1 MKTRQQ
7 IKDAVAAQVSSSEY
21 IPFGSHIAPDVIKL
35 KRCGDLVA
43 TWKLAGIA
51 FETKDETEIVAAK
64 TGLINLLRS
73 LGGGQ
78 WALWSHKVRR
88 QVSERL
94 TAIIDNPF
102 AARLAGDYN
111 ASFRHHRQ
119 MRTELY
125 LTLVYRPM
133 VGQLP
138 NLLGRLFG
146 GQKRSIDEIA
156 ASDQQALDEL
166 EDASK
171 MVERAMEAY
180 RPERLG
186 CLTRG
191 GFTYSHMLRLFGFLI
206 NGVWEEV
213 PLRRS
218 AIDQYLPASRLH
230 FGDTN
235 GRLQIVHPTGQR
247 FVGFLDIQDY
257 PRWTESGVG
266 NAILYSDYEY
276 IETQS
281 FSLLNRRDAQ
291 SALERQRGHMHV
303 AEDASVSEITD
314 ITSALDDLVSGQI
327 EVGEYH
333 YSLAVMTETS
343 DGLTKAM
350 ADARAALQ
358 EQAGFKMAAIDVI
371 PEAAWFAQLP
381 GNWDIRPREAK
392 LTSRNFAGLSPFHN
406 FDSGKR
412 DGNPWGEAVAL
423 FQTPSGQPYYF
434 NFHVSPPH
442 RNSTGEALAGNTFI
456 CGTTGSGKTVLQT
469 SLLAFSLKY
478 PGLRAICFDKDRGM
492 EVGIRALGGAY
503 RALERGR
510 PTGFN
515 PFQMEPTDENIQF
528 AEKLV
533 RLLVGGETTARE
545 EGEISHAVRT
555 VMSDRIEHHVR
566 SLSLVVQN
574 LSAVGDNSLSAR
586 LRKWQRRQPLGW
598 VFDNAE
604 DTLDFDA
611 GQVFGFDYTEFLD
624 DPEIRTPVMAYLL
637 HVTESLI
644 DGRPFIYVM
653 EEFWKPLMDPHFS
666 DFALNKQK
674 TIRKQNG
681 LGIFVT
687 QSPSDVL
694 VHPIGKTMVEQSV
707 TQIYLP
713 NPRADRAD
721 YVDGF
726 KLTEAEYDIVRSLS
740 ETSRTF
746 LVKQGQTSAI
756 CRFDLTGLDEVLA
769 VLSGTTES
777 VALLD
782 EIRARTGDDP
792 SLWLP
797 AFLEQRQARHRR
809 NVPA

>member
-1 MKTRQQ
+1 MKTRKQ
-7 IKDAVAAQVSSSEY
+7 IKEAVAAQVSSSEY
-21 IPFGSHIAPDVIKL
+21 IPFGSHIASDVIKL
-35 KRCGDLVA
+35 KRSGDLVA

-51 FETKDETEIVAAK
+51 FETQDETDIASAK
-64 TGLINLLRS
+64 NGLINLLRG

-78 WALWSHKVRR
+78 WALWSHKIRR
-88 QVSERL
+88 RVYERL
-94 TAIIDNPF
+94 SAIPENPF
-102 AARLAGDYN
+102 AAKLQNDYN
-111 ASFRHHRQ
+111 ATFRHHWQ

-125 LTLVYRPM
+125 LTLVYRPT

-138 NLLGRLFG
+138 NLFGRLFG
-146 GQKRSIDEIA
+146 AGKRSVDDIA
-156 ASDQQALDEL
+156 ASERQALDEL

-171 MVERAMEAY
+171 MVERAMDAY
-180 RPERLG
+180 RPERLD
-186 CLTRG
+186 CNVRG
-191 GFTYSHMLRLFGFLI
+191 GFTYSELLRLFGYLV

-213 PLRRS
+213 PVR
-218 AIDQYLPASRLH
+218 AAFIDQYLPSSRLH

-257 PRWTESGVG
+257 PRWTESGIG
-266 NAILYSDYEY
+266 NAVLYSDYEY

-291 SALERQRGHMHV
+291 SALERQRGHMQV
-303 AEDASVSEITD
+303 AEDASVSEITE
-314 ITSALDDLVSGQI
+314 ITQALDDLVSGQI

-343 DGLTKAM
+343 DALTKAM
-350 ADARAALQ
+350 SDARAVLQ
-358 EQAGFKMAAIDVI
+358 EQAGFKMSPIDVV

-381 GNWDIRPREAK
+381 GNWDLRPREAK

-434 NFHVSPPH
+434 NFHVSPAN
-442 RNSTGEALAGNTFI
+442 RDTLGEALPGNTFI
-456 CGTTGSGKTVLQT
+456 CGSTGSGKTVLQT

-478 PGLRAICFDKDRGM
+478 PGLRAVCFDKDRGM

-515 PFQMEPTDENIQF
+515 PFQMAPNDDNVQF

-533 RLLVGGETTARE
+533 RLLIGGDLTAKE
-545 EGEISHAVRT
+545 EAEVSHAVRT
-555 VMSDRIEHHVR
+555 VMSDRIELSVR
-566 SLSLVVQN
+566 CLSLVVQN
-574 LSAVGDNSLSAR
+574 LSAVGDNSLAAR
-586 LRKWQRRQPLGW
+586 LRKWQRGQSLGW
-598 VFDNAE
+598 VFDNEA
-604 DTLDFDA
+604 DTLDFTA

-637 HVTESLI
+637 HVTEALI

-694 VHPIGKTMVEQSV
+694 THPIGKTMVEQSV

-726 KLTEAEYDIVRSLS
+726 KVSEAEYEIIRSLADN
-740 ETSRTF
+740 SRTF
-746 LVKQGQTSAI
+746 LVKQSQSSAI
-756 CRFDLTGLDEVLA
+756 CRFDLGGLTEVLG

-782 EIRARTGDDP
+782 EIRAATGHDP
-792 SLWLP
+792 ELWLP
-797 AFLEQRQARHRR
+797 AFHEKRQSRTDRKVTA
-809 NVPA
+809 